1 MVTKNELIEYI
12 SPLLKEYGFK
22 KKGSAWLKTT
32 ESFTYRFYI
41 QGSVYGSD
49 QYYIRPG
56 IIINSIPSDGIKYGH
71 ISADIAVTTKEEI
84 WSKTQEFYSQWHSIE
99 YLKTLVLDF
108 IEWEKRNPVEKRRN
122 GLVNYIE
129 DPVPSEYLF
138 AVSER
143 TKKAI
148 LEL

>member
-1 MVTKNELIEYI
+1 MRNK
-12 SPLLKEYGFK
+12 LKEV
-22 KKGSAWLKTT
+22 KT
-32 ESFTYRFYI
+32 
-41 QGSVYGSD
+41 
-49 QYYIRPG
+49 
-56 IIINSIPSDGIKYGH
+56 NM
-71 ISADIAVTTKEEI
+71 
-84 WSKTQEFYSQWHSIE
+84 
-99 YLKTLVLDF
+99 VLDF

>member
-22 KKGSAWLKTT
+22 KKGNSWLRTT
-32 ESFTYRFYI
+32 ESITYRFYI

-56 IIINSIPSDGIKYGH
+56 IIINGIPSDGIVYGH
-71 ISADIAVTTKEEI
+71 ISTDIAVTTKEEI
-84 WSKTQEFYSQWHSIE
+84 WNKTQEFYSQWNSIE
-99 YLKTLVLDF
+99 YIKKLVSEF
-108 IEWEKRNPVEKRRN
+108 VEWEKRNPVEKRRK
-122 GLVNYIE
+122 GMVNYEE

-138 AVSER
+138 TVTER